1 MAFRPTQT
9 RAFFRTLRT
18 LIKEEHPFARNTS
31 TLMPHKHDN
40 SILMRRTFRTAA
52 TYTPFIM
59 QVIPHPFPFSPLPL
73 LIKNTA
79 LFSDGLGWQPV
90 CSKRLASDY
99 SCPSMFLSMAWVLP
113 IA

>member
-52 TYTPFIM
+52 TYTPFIIT
-59 QVIPHPFPFSPLPL
+59 V
-73 LIKNTA
+73 
-79 LFSDGLGWQPV
+79 LGWPW
-90 CSKRLASDY
+90 
-99 SCPSMFLSMAWVLP
+99 MAAGLLQRTG
-113 IA
+113 I